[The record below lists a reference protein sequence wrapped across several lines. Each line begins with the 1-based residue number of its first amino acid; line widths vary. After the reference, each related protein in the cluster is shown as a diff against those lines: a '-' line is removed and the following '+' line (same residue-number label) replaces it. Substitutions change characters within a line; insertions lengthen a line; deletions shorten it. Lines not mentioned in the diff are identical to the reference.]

1 MASSKLTQEEET
13 KYITYVIYGNKW
25 LEKEASGDAAKEQK
39 LRLEIEEIGKKR
51 VNFSEVSALV
61 AAVIDILLN
70 PSINYHTKRLLLEE
84 RVIKNYAVN
93 KDSLTDLVKELH
105 KNGDL
110 SDKSYQ
116 YIEKHSFGITQDSF
130 KHEAKV
136 LDDEEKESQ
145 AAAKKA
151 EEKLKHVA
159 NDNKTT
165 LASGVYDS
173 NSDNNVIKLKKR
185 GK

>member
-25 LEKEASGDAAKEQK
+25 LEKEAGGDAAKEQK

-93 KDSLTDLVKELH
+93 KDSLT
-105 KNGDL
+105 GDL

-130 KHEAKV
+130 KHEAKA

-145 AAAKKA
+145 ATAKKA

-173 NSDNNVIKLKKR
+173 SSDNNVIKLKKR

>member
-25 LEKEASGDAAKEQK
+25 LEKEAGGDAAKEQK

-93 KDSLTDLVKELH
+93 KDSLTDLAKELH

-116 YIEKHSFGITQDSF
+116 YIKKHSFAITQDSF
-130 KHEAKV
+130 KHEAKA
-136 LDDEEKESQ
+136 LDDEEKKSQ
-145 AAAKKA
+145 AAVKKA